1 MLFPPT
7 NWTFG
12 CLMLLLLNV
21 FLQGVRNCLD
31 FYPNSPTM
39 SNPFIPYGGFT
50 VMVFPCFSRFI
61 FPRSSRLWPNHH
73 HWGFPNPNH
82 PRPSQRSKKPSGRVA
97 MESKKHAARRPRP
110 PLPSAGSAS
119 SAKRSCDTWGKPQKG
134 LNHGEKPWGD
144 HGKRFEK
151 PPEMGISD
159 DFIMNLMV

>member
-39 SNPFIPYGGFT
+39 SNPFIPYRGFT

-73 HWGFPNPNH
+73 HWGFPNPDH
-82 PRPSQRSKKPSGRVA
+82 PRGLKSPAAGWPWNPKSTPPGGPGRRCP
-97 MESKKHAARRPRP
+97 ARGPPPPRRGP
-110 PLPSAGSAS
+110 P
-119 SAKRSCDTWGKPQKG
+119 T
-134 LNHGEKPWGD
+134 HGENHKKD
-144 HGKRFEK
+144 
-151 PPEMGISD
+151 
-159 DFIMNLMV
+159 

>member
-1 MLFPPT
+1 MLDVASTECFSPRRSKLSGLLSKFSNHVQPVHSLWWLHSDGFSMFFQIYFPP
-7 NWTFG
+7 FFQI
-12 CLMLLLLNV
+12 V
-21 FLQGVRNCLD
+21 AQ
-31 FYPNSPTM
+31 PSPLG
-39 SNPFIPYGGFT
+39 IPQ
-50 VMVFPCFSRFI
+50 
-61 FPRSSRLWPNHH
+61 
-73 HWGFPNPNH
+73 

-119 SAKRSCDTWGKPQKG
+119 SAKRSSDTWGKPQKG